1 MVLNETEKADLIG
14 SEGTDWLVF
23 LSYFRLIG
31 ALLNSDATFLHQHV
45 AGWSGLILAVVSLS
59 LRLRSRNS
67 RFAA

>member
-1 MVLNETEKADLIG
+1 MG

-23 LSYFRLIG
+23 LSYCLLIG
-31 ALLNSDATFLHQHV
+31 ALLNSGATFLHQHV

-59 LRLRSRNS
+59 FRLRSRNS